1 MVKRLAVVDVNRC
14 VGCQA
19 CMFACSRRFGE
30 GGLANSCIGV
40 HSAGGVRKGYVV
52 VVCRACQN
60 PPCARVCPTDA
71 LIVRE
76 NGDGQGA
83 GVRLKADLC
92 IGCGNCVE
100 ACPFGA
106 VLWNQHEDKPQICV
120 YCGYCEP
127 FCPYG
132 VIKMEELAP
141 EAAVVGQAASANPGQ
156 EVKHAGK

>member
-1 MVKRLAVVDVNRC
+1 MVKRLAVVDAERC

-19 CMFACSRRFGE
+19 CMFACARRFGE

-40 HSAGGVRKGYVV
+40 RSAGGVRKGYVV
-52 VVCRACQN
+52 IVCRACEN
-60 PPCARVCPTDA
+60 PPCVRVCPTDA

-76 NGDGQGA
+76 NGDGTGA

-92 IGCGNCVE
+92 IGCGNCAE

-106 VLWNQHEDKPQICV
+106 VLWNQQENKPQICV

-127 FCPYG
+127 YCPYG
-132 VIKMEELAP
+132 VIVMEDMASKAP
-141 EAAVVGQAASANPGQ
+141 ANLPA
-156 EVKHAGK
+156 EVNDAGK